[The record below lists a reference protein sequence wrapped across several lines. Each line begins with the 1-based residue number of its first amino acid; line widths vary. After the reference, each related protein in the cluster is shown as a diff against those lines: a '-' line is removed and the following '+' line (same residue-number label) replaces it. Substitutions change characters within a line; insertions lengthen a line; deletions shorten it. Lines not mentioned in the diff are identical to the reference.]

1 MIPYPVT
8 ANVNDKVSEVMYL
21 MKEKK
26 VSHLLV
32 EDDDYQLVGVISNVD
47 LLAKT
52 QTLLNVSFDSEA
64 SKTNLYTATAKDI
77 MTPDPVTIS
86 PKHSIETA
94 SVIMLEKSFHC
105 LPVVDNGKTV
115 GILTYTDL
123 LLGFIGRTYEF
134 PL

>member
-1 MIPYPVT
+1 MIPYPVS
-8 ANVNDKVSEVMYL
+8 ANVDDKVSDLMYL

-32 EDDDYQLVGVISNVD
+32 EDADYQLVGVISNVD
-47 LLAKT
+47 LLTTTEA
-52 QTLLNVSFDSEA
+52 LLKNTFDSEV
-64 SKTNLYTATAKDI
+64 SKTVLHTATAKDI

-86 PKHSIETA
+86 PKQSLETA
-94 SVIMLEKSFHC
+94 AVIMLEKSIHC
-105 LPVVDNGKTV
+105 LPVVEHGKTI

-123 LLGFIGRTYEF
+123 LLGFIGRAYEF